1 MKKRIL
7 VCFLLLLGVIAIM
20 AQSQDPWI
28 GTWTSESFKALDIES
43 DGNVYIDYRYVIKI
57 TKSDDDYFVRAKTI
71 KVSDPKSTIYND
83 AYGIK
88 NSPGRIEGNSMFLE
102 SRRDKIPFYVN
113 GCLDSYSNTTSY
125 FKLTMKNG
133 VLHCSFYKYVVESYD
148 KNMRYEYTNTF
159 GLHEQYPGPCVERDL
174 YNDEW

>member
-7 VCFLLLLGVIAIM
+7 ACVLLLLGVLNIM

-43 DGNVYIDYRYVIKI
+43 YGNVYIDYRYVIRI
-57 TKSDDDYFVRAKTI
+57 TKNEDGYFVRAKTI
-71 KVSDPKSTIYND
+71 KVSDPKSAIYND
-83 AYGIK
+83 AYSIK
-88 NSPGRIEGNSMFLE
+88 NSQAKLDNNRMLIESHRN
-102 SRRDKIPFYVN
+102 KIPFYVD
-113 GCLDSYSNTTSY
+113 GQIYSYSNTTSY
-125 FKLTMKNG
+125 FELTILNG

-148 KNMRYEYTNTF
+148 KNMKYEYTNSF
-159 GLHEQYPGPCVERDL
+159 GLHEQHSGPCVERDL

>member
-7 VCFLLLLGVIAIM
+7 VCFLLLLEVIVIM

-57 TKSDDDYFVRAKTI
+57 TKSDDGYFVRAKTI
-71 KVSDPKSTIYND
+71 KVSDPKSAIYND

-88 NSPGRIEGNSMFLE
+88 NSPGRIEGNSMFIE
-102 SRRDKIPFYVN
+102 SRRDKIPSYVN
-113 GCLDSYSNTTSY
+113 GRIDSYSNTTSY

-148 KNMRYEYTNTF
+148 KNMRYEYTNTS
-159 GLHEQYPGPCVERDL
+159 GLHEQYTGPCVERDL